1 VDYKVFDVSLLPQ
14 ISRLLSSASDDKAA
28 YVIALRDGKTE
39 KDLLTCLNN
48 RPSGGGF
55 YFDTTRLPADTGTLL
70 GTGNDC
76 TRTLVGNI
84 LQFSKCNISCNKV
97 GIPTHL
103 VLGGIVPFVFKIGT
117 DVSLLNKTSGVEVDL
132 TGEGSV
138 VTVSGFALQLTDI
151 AQMNISQITVPAI
164 NVGSTGTNM
173 YRALDDTKLQV
184 VRQIG
189 LKDFQLDF
197 TLSFGTG
204 NNNITSQGL
213 FVATSEIGSNGQP
226 SDGLT
231 VEFNKYNNTPKTA
244 RLLVSRAQTNSNEL
258 FTTKD
263 IVWTKVAV
271 KRVNGVLKLYNDT
284 TEVLLYAM
292 DDTAFANPITYNL
305 VFDLSRI
312 MLSRFGQW
320 RGDARGIFYNLGTLS
335 ITKL

>member
-1 VDYKVFDVSLLPQ
+1 MDYKVYDVSLLPQ
-14 ISRLLSSASDDKAA
+14 ISRLLGSASDDKAA

-39 KDLLTCLNN
+39 KDLLTCLNSRSN
-48 RPSGGGF
+48 GGGF

-84 LQFSKCNISCNKV
+84 LQFSKCNINCNKV

-103 VLGGIVPFVFKIGT
+103 VLGGVIPFVFKIGT

-138 VTVSGFALQLTDI
+138 VTVSAFALQMTNID
-151 AQMNISQITVPAI
+151 QMNIAQITVPAI

-197 TLSFGTG
+197 TITFGTG
-204 NNNITSQGL
+204 SNTATQQGL
-213 FVATSEIGSNGQP
+213 FVATGEIGSNGQP

-231 VEFNKYNNTPKTA
+231 LEFNRYNSTAKTA
-244 RLLVSRAQTNSNEL
+244 RLLVSRAQTNTNEI

-263 IVWTKVAV
+263 IAWTKVVV

-284 TEVLLYAM
+284 TEVSLYTL
-292 DDTAFANPITYNL
+292 DDTTFANPITYNL

-320 RGDARGIFYNLGTLS
+320 RGDARAIFYNLGVLS